1 LSVRGEDRDGED
13 PVRVKAGPVG
23 QGEKGLSL
31 VASRSEVRKGAYMLL
46 AGEREELRESLG
58 GCEERR
64 RTPTAPSFVW
74 QRVHLTVKGTLS
86 LVYVVRRVETVE
98 AY

>member
-1 LSVRGEDRDGED
+1 
-13 PVRVKAGPVG
+13 
-23 QGEKGLSL
+23 
-31 VASRSEVRKGAYMLL
+31 
-46 AGEREELRESLG
+46 LRESLG

-86 LVYVVRRVETVE
+86 LVYVVRRVGTVE